1 MDKKKKLLALL
12 SSANHP
18 VTGKELSSRLNVS
31 DRTIRNYIR
40 EINEEKLIIQS
51 SSNGYRLST
60 LDSTCNQKPDN
71 SFVYD
76 FSSQN
81 ERLLYISERIITSSQ
96 DADLYDIADEIYISY
111 STMEKDLIQIRSLI
125 KDFHLSLQRANGKV
139 IIQGSEESKRSFIR
153 YLLSEQDSATVHN
166 TLLAICKDIHIS
178 FDTLKDLILYH
189 TRQQKL
195 YASDYAIKTF

>member
-111 STMEKDLIQIRSLI
+111 STMEKDLIQIRGC
-125 KDFHLSLQRANGKV
+125 DN
-139 IIQGSEESKRSFIR
+139 
-153 YLLSEQDSATVHN
+153 
-166 TLLAICKDIHIS
+166 
-178 FDTLKDLILYH
+178 
-189 TRQQKL
+189 
-195 YASDYAIKTF
+195 

>member
-51 SSNGYRLST
+51 SSNGYWIT
-60 LDSTCNQKPDN
+60 VLDSPCNKRKIE
-71 SFVYD
+71 SSLVYD

-81 ERLLYISERIITSSQ
+81 ERLLYIAERIITSSEE
-96 DADLYDIADEIYISY
+96 ADLYDIADDIYISY
-111 STMEKDLIQIRSLI
+111 STIEKDLIQIRGII
-125 KDFHLSLQRANGKV
+125 KDFHLTLLRGNGKATMPV
-139 IIQGSEESKRSFIR
+139 IMR
-153 YLLSEQDSATVHN
+153 
-166 TLLAICKDIHIS
+166 
-178 FDTLKDLILYH
+178 
-189 TRQQKL
+189 
-195 YASDYAIKTF
+195 